1 MRPSRFLLFLLLLA
15 PALFALDVPPA
26 PTQWYTDKAG
36 LLSPTDAAALNSK
49 LQTFEQRSGAQFIIY
64 VLPSFENEAIED
76 WTIRAVTK
84 WKAGQA
90 KYDNGLV
97 LFVFKHEQKIRTEV
111 GYGLEGTITDAF
123 SSRVTRDVIAPYFQ
137 KGDYAG
143 GLNAGA
149 DALMQQISKG
159 EAPVEPYQ
167 PQGRR
172 TGQPQTDMPQIPAW
186 VFLLLFIFIFFVLPR
201 LFGGGRRRGGGCGGP
216 GCLPLFFFPGGGGGI
231 TYGGGGGFGGG
242 GFGGGFGGG
251 GGGGFSGGGGGF
263 GGGGST
269 GGW

>member
-1 MRPSRFLLFLLLLA
+1 MRPFRFLLFFLLLA
-15 PALFALDVPPA
+15 PSLFALDIPPA

-36 LLSPTDAAALNSK
+36 LLSPTDAAALNRK
-49 LQTFEQRSGAQFIIY
+49 LEAFEQRSGAQFIIY
-64 VLPSFENEAIED
+64 VLPSIENEAIED
-76 WTIRAVTK
+76 WSIRTVTQ
-84 WKAGQA
+84 WKVGQK

-97 LFVFKHEQKIRTEV
+97 LFVFQNEKKIRTEV

-123 SSRVTRDVIAPYFQ
+123 SSRVTREVIAPFFQ
-137 KGDYAG
+137 RGDFAG

-149 DALMQQISKG
+149 DALMEQISKG
-159 EAPVEPYQ
+159 EAPVEPNQ
-167 PQGRR
+167 SPAGR
-172 TGQPQTDMPQIPAW
+172 GQPQSAMPQIPGW
-186 VFLLLFIFIFFVLPR
+186 VFLLFFIFVFFVLPK

-216 GCLPLFFFPGGGGGI
+216 GCLPLLFLPGGGGGI
-231 TYGGGGGFGGG
+231 TFGGGGGGFGGG
-242 GFGGGFGGG
+242 FGG